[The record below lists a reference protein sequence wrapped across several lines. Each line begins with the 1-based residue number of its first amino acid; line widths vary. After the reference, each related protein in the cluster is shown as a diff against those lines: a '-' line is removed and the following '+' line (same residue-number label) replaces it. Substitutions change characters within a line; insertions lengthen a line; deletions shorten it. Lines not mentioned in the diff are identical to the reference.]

1 MNDEW
6 NGPNGQSCKNCLF
19 WIDTA
24 CRRYPPVLINTSVT
38 VHRDP
43 DGDMT
48 LAARFEAEVPDTA
61 SDCWCGEWKG
71 RG

>member
-6 NGPNGQSCKNCLF
+6 NGPNGQSCKNCFF

-24 CRRYPPVLINTSVT
+24 CRRYPPVLINTPVT

-43 DGDMT
+43 DGDML
-48 LAARFEAEVPDTA
+48 LAARFDAENPAHA
-61 SDCWCGEWKG
+61 SNRSCGQGKG
-71 RG
+71 R